1 MIISILPSNEQTK
14 EWRLEQPWYING
26 KQNECELFQKK
37 CIEQITGLMMPH
49 NTHLRLHFPSKDLRY
64 VLNLNE
70 ENGFEYTEDFDSC
83 LVVFGISLYFN
94 LKFICHAGGSQTRT
108 LRETYHFIQ
117 AQLEHLIRFPGDK
130 MFINILDGNQSYQ
143 TMIKFQYLLEKPV
156 FHSVRQYVF
165 IGDTHQ
171 FQQFWVDFV
180 LKNKKQEEEK
190 KMTIRKKQEL
200 GQFYTTNYNYIFQ
213 NFSIPNNIS
222 HIVEPFVGE
231 GDLLKFVPK
240 DKQYEIECYDV
251 EPKIPGTIQQD
262 TLVHPPCYKHK
273 FVITNPP
280 YLARNKSP
288 DKAVFDKYKTNDL
301 YKCFLKEL
309 IQNQCQGGI
318 VVVPLNFWCSRR
330 EQDFQLRKKFLQ
342 VYSICHLNIFEETV
356 FEDTDYSVCSFQFV
370 QRPWTH
376 NTTLSQHTITMT
388 IFPEKKQMNVVLHP
402 DNFYM
407 VGGEIFH
414 LPRSHEFQITRL
426 TRFNQE
432 KVSTN
437 ILVKCIDDDKPI
449 RLVMVSNNEIYR
461 DDTPNLSAR
470 SYATLVIDPP
480 ISFSQQQHLTEQFNQ
495 FLTEYREKYN
505 SLFLTSYREHKRKR
519 ISFDLVYHIVGHLLE
534 NNKL

>member
-1 MIISILPSNEQTK
+1 MISILPSNEQTK
-14 EWRLEQPWYING
+14 EWRLGQPWYTNG

-37 CIEQITGLMMPH
+37 CIGQITGMMMPN
-49 NTHLRLHFPSKDLRY
+49 NTHLRLHFPSKDLRR
-64 VLNLNE
+64 VLSLNE
-70 ENGFEYTEDFDSC
+70 DDGFEYTEDFDSC
-83 LVVFGISLYFN
+83 LVVFGITLYFN
-94 LKFICHAGGSQTRT
+94 FKFICHSGGAQTRA

-117 AQLEHLIRFPGDK
+117 TQLEHLLLFPGPK
-130 MFINILDGNQSYQ
+130 LFINILDGNQSYQ
-143 TMIKFQYLLEKPV
+143 SMTKFRYLLEKPV
-156 FHSVRQYVF
+156 FHSVRQYLF

-171 FQQFWVDFV
+171 FQQFWADFV
-180 LKNKKQEEEK
+180 LKNKKQEKETQMSMK
-190 KMTIRKKQEL
+190 TKQEL
-200 GQFYTTNYNYIFQ
+200 GQFYTTNYNYILQ
-213 NFSIPNNIS
+213 NLSIPDNIV

-231 GDLLKFVPK
+231 GDLLKFIPK
-240 DKQYEIECYDV
+240 DKDYQVQFYDI

-262 TLVHPPCYKHK
+262 TLVHPPCYKDK

-288 DKAVFDKYKTNDL
+288 HKAVFDKYKTNDL

-309 IQNQCQGGI
+309 IKNPCQGGI
-318 VVVPLNFWCSRR
+318 VIVPLNFWCSRR
-330 EQDFQLRKKFLQ
+330 EQDFQLRKEFLH
-342 VYSICHLNIFEETV
+342 VYTISHLNIFEETV
-356 FEDTDYSVCSFQFV
+356 FNDTDYSVCSFQFV
-370 QRPWTH
+370 MCPLGHTLQQH
-376 NTTLSQHTITMT
+376 NMTIT
-388 IFPEKKQMNVVLHP
+388 IFPEKKQMDVVLHP
-402 DNFYM
+402 DHFYM

-414 LPRSHEFQITRL
+414 LPRSHDFQVARL

-432 KVSTN
+432 KPSTN

-449 RLVMVSNNEIYR
+449 HLAMVSNDEIYR

-495 FLTEYREKYN
+495 FLTEYRKKYN